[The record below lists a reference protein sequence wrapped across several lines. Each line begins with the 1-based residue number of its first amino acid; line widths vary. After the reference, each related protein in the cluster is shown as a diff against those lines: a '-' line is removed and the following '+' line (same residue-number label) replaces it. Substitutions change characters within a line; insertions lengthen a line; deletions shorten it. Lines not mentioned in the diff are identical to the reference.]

1 MQFQIQRSSSN
12 KQFIIYKNITLKQ
25 GRSQSNRHRNQ
36 FTKTA
41 HKETKNVQSEL
52 NKESELKV
60 PVSLDKNN
68 ISDKQTDQT
77 NKELEINNPNLK
89 SATQT
94 KPEINQLEIK
104 PQINEQEQNIFDQNE
119 LNTKAKRTHTK
130 KQKKK
135 EKQPENLNIQI
146 NFEPEQKLKTPEEEI
161 QIHVS
166 EKQVSDI
173 NIQIENKQLQI
184 VVPNQQLEDKNESP
198 SDSLNIYITPP
209 KQETTSAKNQQN
221 IFKPFNLQDLFQY
234 FIKQS
239 TVKRIPVIFENK
251 LFVLNNQNNIC
262 MFNLNENKKLEIKA
276 QQIFVIDKQLYA
288 QSGTILYT
296 YNQENFIVKS
306 SKPFFLNFILKQ
318 SIILSFCDY
327 SLIFNPGKS
336 IQVIKNA
343 KEVFKSV
350 KLTSKY
356 EEITQMA
363 YGFALITCKDKQNC
377 FIWNFLSQNLT
388 QAPFKC
394 IQIKNGQFGPEIC
407 GKQFNFDKDELQQ
420 NIEYFVNY
428 YNNNQPAQLQI
439 IPQQE
444 ITKKITIEADY
455 IPKQQAKVIEIN
467 QMNQDVHKLQSII
480 KFRKIFLNKDQIMKL
495 TSTNQKIMLPI
506 ISELDNSEK
515 ETINKEVADYIVE
528 NSIDFDGLINED
540 INQENITQQANS
552 VVITINDDEII
563 SIADTGEITQSLQPE
578 EISTTTTTNIVSDFE
593 VYDYGK
599 SEQINL
605 QQLSFVSNA
614 PNNLFVGYTAK
625 YQIIFDQQLRV
636 IDRIPLQSKINI
648 HQYNDFC
655 QYHVL
660 VKQKLYMLSS
670 DMTIYYY
677 DYVSKQTKVFFAATN
692 LVNKTNLPLCSLFSL
707 NNILHLSVGYQ
718 VFTFDENM
726 QPQLAYA
733 PKKRTMMRY
742 YNVCDKLFVLVPNQY
757 IAQLSDMFTIQRSV
771 KISTNQI
778 QCFAGG
784 QIVLNEKKPI
794 FANLLSLQLVQ
805 KKQKFSFEL
814 RNNYFGLKN
823 APEDLVSYTQKYI
836 KSVFPA
842 VSNISIQT
850 QQQNDENSCFNCL
863 SFIENSIDNE
873 PKEELTDKNVKEF
886 IQKQLQKIKNQ
897 IPKQNKVNVPEDIV
911 PEFFQGKI

>member
-1 MQFQIQRSSSN
+1 
-12 KQFIIYKNITLKQ
+12 
-25 GRSQSNRHRNQ
+25 
-36 FTKTA
+36 
-41 HKETKNVQSEL
+41 
-52 NKESELKV
+52 
-60 PVSLDKNN
+60 
-68 ISDKQTDQT
+68 
-77 NKELEINNPNLK
+77 
-89 SATQT
+89 
-94 KPEINQLEIK
+94 
-104 PQINEQEQNIFDQNE
+104 
-119 LNTKAKRTHTK
+119 
-130 KQKKK
+130 
-135 EKQPENLNIQI
+135 
-146 NFEPEQKLKTPEEEI
+146 
-161 QIHVS
+161 
-166 EKQVSDI
+166 
-173 NIQIENKQLQI
+173 
-184 VVPNQQLEDKNESP
+184 
-198 SDSLNIYITPP
+198 
-209 KQETTSAKNQQN
+209 
-221 IFKPFNLQDLFQY
+221 
-234 FIKQS
+234 
-239 TVKRIPVIFENK
+239 
-251 LFVLNNQNNIC
+251 
-262 MFNLNENKKLEIKA
+262 
-276 QQIFVIDKQLYA
+276 
-288 QSGTILYT
+288 
-296 YNQENFIVKS
+296 
-306 SKPFFLNFILKQ
+306 
-318 SIILSFCDY
+318 
-327 SLIFNPGKS
+327 
-336 IQVIKNA
+336 
-343 KEVFKSV
+343 
-350 KLTSKY
+350 
-356 EEITQMA
+356 
-363 YGFALITCKDKQNC
+363 
-377 FIWNFLSQNLT
+377 
-388 QAPFKC
+388 
-394 IQIKNGQFGPEIC
+394 
-407 GKQFNFDKDELQQ
+407 
-420 NIEYFVNY
+420 
-428 YNNNQPAQLQI
+428 
-439 IPQQE
+439 
-444 ITKKITIEADY
+444 
-455 IPKQQAKVIEIN
+455 
-467 QMNQDVHKLQSII
+467 
-480 KFRKIFLNKDQIMKL
+480 
-495 TSTNQKIMLPI
+495 MLPI

-718 VFTFDENM
+718 VFTFDENV

-742 YNVCDKLFVLVPNQY
+742 YNVCDKLFVLIPNQY

-805 KKQKFSFEL
+805 KKQKLSFEL